1 VQFEYSR
8 INIYTKFLLRD
19 FYQLFEGYG
28 YVVGK
33 LFPDHVDVRPYAMND
48 EDFMGPN
55 YIACPRNDPALAKLV
70 K

>member
-1 VQFEYSR
+1 
-8 INIYTKFLLRD
+8 
-19 FYQLFEGYG
+19 
-28 YVVGK
+28 VVGK